1 MPTPTALTDGS
12 IPTPTGDSFPKEKED
27 NGKSKLIL
35 AVGILTVIAV
45 TAVLML
51 IIVIGIVIMKKGN
64 RGKSVTSKDTVH
76 NEIGSEYRGGMHEY
90 TCYICIYSCL
100 YINMY
105 VQWNLIITATNGPN
119 ISCCYIEVDALQR
132 CKCIESHHLEL
143 NQVAVIMRWL
153 LN

>member
-12 IPTPTGDSFPKEKED
+12 IPTPTGETFPKEKED

-51 IIVIGIVIMKKGN
+51 IIVIGIVILKKGN

-76 NEIGSEYRGGMHEY
+76 NEIGSEYRGGMNEY
-90 TCYICIYSCL
+90 TCTRYIYICIYSDL

-105 VQWNLIITATNGPN
+105 VQWNLIIMATNGPN
-119 ISCCYIEVDALQR
+119 ISGCYIEVDALQR

-143 NQVAVIMRWL
+143 N
-153 LN
+153 